1 MDKNKDRVRMLK
13 GIEEEIK
20 KLDKQKDELPD
31 YENRVAEL
39 KKEANKLRKELEI
52 N

>member
-1 MDKNKDRVRMLK
+1 MDKQKERTRMLK
-13 GIEEEIK
+13 GIEEEIE
-20 KLDKQKDELPD
+20 KLEKQKDEPPD

-39 KKEANKLRKELEI
+39 KKEANKLRKELGI